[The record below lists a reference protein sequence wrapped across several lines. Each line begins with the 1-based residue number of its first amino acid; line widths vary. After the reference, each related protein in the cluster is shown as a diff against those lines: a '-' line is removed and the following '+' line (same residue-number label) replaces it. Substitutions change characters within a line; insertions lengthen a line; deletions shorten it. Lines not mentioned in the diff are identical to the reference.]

1 MPQRREGVFSFFIL
15 NFLSTQSLTLT
26 HQKKWWQTYISAS
39 PRNVKTLH
47 FSMFFY
53 FMLCSCCPYGLVRC
67 KHNKHLVRIRKRWCL
82 GLKYDPHKHIWRC
95 TGVSSE
101 TPGFVAR
108 NMAGNFLTP
117 HQKIPVLFPE
127 TWPQMSRILIK
138 NIQLRHAYR
147 CLQKDSLVSH
157 LLADNST
164 TIPSPSRYD
173 SCVAYMLYKY
183 DMTCFVEIS
192 FLYVGL

>member
-1 MPQRREGVFSFFIL
+1 MYWGLIRNTWFCC
-15 NFLSTQSLTLT
+15 
-26 HQKKWWQTYISAS
+26 QKHGWKFPDS
-39 PRNVKTLH
+39 
-47 FSMFFY
+47 
-53 FMLCSCCPYGLVRC
+53 
-67 KHNKHLVRIRKRWCL
+67 
-82 GLKYDPHKHIWRC
+82 
-95 TGVSSE
+95 SSE
-101 TPGFVAR
+101 
-108 NMAGNFLTP
+108 
-117 HQKIPVLFPE
+117 
-127 TWPQMSRILIK
+127 